1 MHGKNGEK
9 VPKFEDL
16 KVVVNDSD
24 VIVGLSK
31 DRKVYGLS
39 YKTGEL
45 FEVENGSV
53 NPMWGSCTVEYAKQ
67 KQAEIKA
74 GLKVA

>member
-1 MHGKNGEK
+1 M
-9 VPKFEDL
+9 PKFEDL
-16 KVVVNDSD
+16 KFFMNDND

-53 NPMWGSCTVEYAKQ
+53 NPMWGGCTVEYAKQ

-74 GLKVA
+74 GLKVAQD

>member
-1 MHGKNGEK
+1 M
-9 VPKFEDL
+9 PKFEDL
-16 KVVVNDSD
+16 KFFMNDNE

-53 NPMWGSCTVEYAKQ
+53 NPMWGGCTVEYAKR